1 MPGGSRIAQTSTFRP
16 CELLAERMGEEMGAG
31 AVEVLL
37 LGLAAG
43 ALVGLMGVG
52 GGIVVVPM
60 LVHLIGFEQHLAQ
73 GTSLF
78 LLLPPIGLGA
88 LREYWKTGDVD
99 LRAGI
104 VCACGALAGGYG
116 GSVLALLL
124 AARHLK
130 AIFGVFLMLAALLL
144 LRQVQSP
151 VRPSQAD
158 QTGAGG
164 VK

>member
-1 MPGGSRIAQTSTFRP
+1 
-16 CELLAERMGEEMGAG
+16 MGAG
-31 AVEVLL
+31 ALEVVL

-43 ALVGLMGVG
+43 MLVGLMGVG

-88 LREYWKTGDVD
+88 LREYWRSGDVD
-99 LRAGI
+99 VRAGV

-116 GSVLALLL
+116 GSLVALLL

-130 AIFGVFLMLAALLL
+130 AMFGVFLIFASILLA
-144 LRQVQSP
+144 VQTRAG
-151 VRPSQAD
+151 VRTAE
-158 QTGAGG
+158 AGSAG
-164 VK
+164 ETK

>member
-1 MPGGSRIAQTSTFRP
+1 
-16 CELLAERMGEEMGAG
+16 MGTGTL
-31 AVEVLL
+31 EVLL
-37 LGLAAG
+37 LGLVAG
-43 ALVGLMGVG
+43 VLVGLMGVG

-60 LVHLIGFEQHLAQ
+60 LVYLAGFGQHLAQ

-88 LREYWKTGDVD
+88 LREYWKSGDVD

-130 AIFGVFLMLAALLL
+130 AIFGLFLILASIVLAL
-144 LRQVQSP
+144 
-151 VRPSQAD
+151 
-158 QTGAGG
+158 QTQGGAPTAGTEMG
-164 VK
+164 EESR

>member
-1 MPGGSRIAQTSTFRP
+1 
-16 CELLAERMGEEMGAG
+16 MGAG
-31 AVEVLL
+31 ALEVVL

-43 ALVGLMGVG
+43 VLVGLMGVG

-60 LVHLIGFEQHLAQ
+60 LVHLIGFRQHLAQ

-88 LREYWKTGDVD
+88 LREYWKSGDVD

-116 GSVLALLL
+116 GSVVALLIP
-124 AARHLK
+124 ARPLK
-130 AIFGVFLMLAALLL
+130 GIFGIFLIIASLLL
-144 LRQVQSP
+144 VLQTREGLRAADGQP
-151 VRPSQAD
+151 V
-158 QTGAGG
+158 GG
-164 VK
+164 KG

>member
-1 MPGGSRIAQTSTFRP
+1 
-16 CELLAERMGEEMGAG
+16 MGAG
-31 AVEVLL
+31 ALEIVL

-52 GGIVVVPM
+52 GGIVVVPI
-60 LVHLIGFEQHLAQ
+60 LVHLMGFGQHLAQ

-88 LREYWKTGDVD
+88 LREYWKTGDAD

-104 VCACGALAGGYG
+104 ICACGALAGGYG

-130 AIFGVFLMLAALLL
+130 AIFGVFLIVASVLLVL
-144 LRQVQSP
+144 QS
-151 VRPSQAD
+151 RPGSRTAQLPD
-158 QTGAGG
+158 GG
-164 VK
+164 STK

>member
-1 MPGGSRIAQTSTFRP
+1 
-16 CELLAERMGEEMGAG
+16 MGAG
-31 AVEVLL
+31 ALEVVL

-43 ALVGLMGVG
+43 VLIGLMGVG

-60 LVHLIGFEQHLAQ
+60 LVHLIGFGQHLAQ

-88 LREYWKTGDVD
+88 LREYWKYGEVD

-116 GSVLALLL
+116 GSVVALLL
-124 AARHLK
+124 PARHLK
-130 AIFGVFLMLAALLL
+130 AIFGVFLILASILLVL
-144 LRQVQSP
+144 QTRGGLRT
-151 VRPSQAD
+151 AD
-158 QTGAGG
+158 GQRNGGA
-164 VK
+164 K

>member
-1 MPGGSRIAQTSTFRP
+1 MVGGSI
-16 CELLAERMGEEMGAG
+16 
-31 AVEVLL
+31 EVVV

-43 ALVGLMGVG
+43 VLVGLMGVG

-88 LREYWKTGDVD
+88 LREYWKSGDVD
-99 LRAGI
+99 LRAGV

-116 GSVLALLL
+116 GSELALLL
-124 AARHLK
+124 SAQHLK
-130 AIFGVFLMLAALLL
+130 SIFGVFLIVAAVLL
-144 LRQVQSP
+144 LRQEQVEGSP
-151 VRPSQAD
+151 AGSRQA
-158 QTGAGG
+158 AGEG
-164 VK
+164 KR

>member
-1 MPGGSRIAQTSTFRP
+1 
-16 CELLAERMGEEMGAG
+16 MGVSAL
-31 AVEVLL
+31 EVTL

-43 ALVGLMGVG
+43 VLVGLMGVG
-52 GGIVVVPM
+52 GGVVVVPI
-60 LVHLIGFEQHLAQ
+60 LVHLIGFGQHLAQ

-88 LREYWKTGDVD
+88 LREYWRSGDAD

-104 VCACGALAGGYG
+104 LCACGALAGGYG

-130 AIFGVFLMLAALLL
+130 AIFGMFLILASILLVLQPQGVAL
-144 LRQVQSP
+144 
-151 VRPSQAD
+151 AD
-158 QTGAGG
+158 RAEPGG
-164 VK
+164 GRK